1 MVIVGAVQNDLRS
14 ARSRSAWL
22 VITPNKMLWLF
33 AALLPALAAACDHS
47 STFNGTVF
55 DLSSCKTL
63 DLSCPAE
70 GGRSKVACANLLLPK
85 EIIALGLALADAPS
99 LETLSLRGS
108 PLGKH
113 GITTLAPSLAA
124 APLLHT
130 LDLGSCRLG
139 DAGARTLAAQLPAS
153 LRRIDLTHNHV
164 GDDGVRAV
172 AGALKGADA
181 TALTDLDL
189 SWNSIGTRGGR
200 YLGDA
205 LKGAQSLSS
214 LSLSWNGLMDR
225 GARAIGEALAV
236 NSVLT
241 SLNLEHNAIKDDGGK
256 ALAKGLRTN
265 GALKTLKLEHN
276 GIPNGTLSEALAA
289 LEMEPE
295 ARSDPGS
302 GSAGSDSG
310 SRGARA
316 GAPSSGGLQD
326 DDEDDI
332 EEISFDDDA
341 AAAMEDAAEAA
352 ADARERAA
360 ASCIDRG
367 PWACE
372 EDDCPAPMLSC
383 TELFNLGVCDHL
395 FADVWS
401 NAPEGTEGKT
411 IASLCCRSCRRD
423 KEEL

>member
-1 MVIVGAVQNDLRS
+1 MPELQKNLSQHGPTKATASPKTLEIADAQPFPFTMPPTGRV
-14 ARSRSAWL
+14 
-22 VITPNKMLWLF
+22 
-33 AALLPALAAACDHS
+33 ALLMIDWQRDFLEVGGFGHALGNDVSTLRKGLGPAAEVLKAARKAGIPIVH
-47 STFNGTVF
+47 TLEAHTP
-55 DLSSCKTL
+55 DLS
-63 DLSCPAE
+63 DLPAAKQ
-70 GGRSKVACANLLLPK
+70 R
-85 EIIALGLALADAPS
+85 
-99 LETLSLRGS
+99 R
-108 PLGKH
+108 
-113 GITTLAPSLAA
+113 LAP
-124 APLLHT
+124 T
-130 LDLGSCRLG
+130 
-139 DAGARTLAAQLPAS
+139 Q
-153 LRRIDLTHNHV
+153 
-164 GDDGVRAV
+164 
-172 AGALKGADA
+172 
-181 TALTDLDL
+181 
-189 SWNSIGTRGGR
+189 
-200 YLGDA
+200 
-205 LKGAQSLSS
+205 
-214 LSLSWNGLMDR
+214 
-225 GARAIGEALAV
+225 RAIGEALAV

-265 GALKTLKLEHN
+265 GALKTLRLEHN